1 MSKLSRTE
9 VKTSLALSSVVGLRM
24 FGLFLIL
31 PVFAA
36 YAGQLPGAT
45 PVLVGLA
52 IGIYGF
58 GQMLLQVPMGWLS
71 DRMGRRPTIS
81 LGLLVF
87 AAGSVLAALAHGLG
101 GIIIGRALQ
110 GMGAVSGASQALAA
124 DHSSDDNRSK
134 VMAII
139 GISIGLA
146 FVLAMILSAPIA
158 AAFGLSG
165 LFALTAILA
174 LAAIVLLWWLVPAPP
189 QHNDRAV
196 HWKEILRMLASPHL
210 LVLNGSVFFMHGL
223 MTACFV
229 AMPMLLV
236 RDAHIALDR
245 QWIIYLPVMLASA
258 LIMGGLL
265 RRIQSL
271 AGSMRLILACAL
283 VLALALLAFAGG
295 SREAWLVWL
304 GALLFFSAFNLLE
317 ATLPS
322 MVSRLA
328 PARLRG
334 AAMGAY
340 ATCQFGGAGVGGV
353 LGGFGVQHFGLSG
366 LFVGAAAVAVVW
378 LLLLLRGRH
387 LVLAHMCVD
396 ASVSGSPR

>member
-1 MSKLSRTE
+1 MTKLTRPE
-9 VKTSLALSSVVGLRM
+9 LKTSLALSGVVGLRM

-36 YAGQLPGAT
+36 YASQLPHAT

-71 DRMGRRPTIS
+71 DRMGRRPTIT
-81 LGLLVF
+81 LGLLIF
-87 AAGSVLAALAHGLG
+87 AAGSVFAALAHGLI

-124 DHSSDDNRSK
+124 DHSHDDNRSK

-139 GISIGLA
+139 GVSIGLA
-146 FVLAMILSAPIA
+146 FVLAMIVSAPLA
-158 AAFGLSG
+158 SSHGLAG
-165 LFALTAILA
+165 LFGLTAILA
-174 LAAIVLLWWLVPAPP
+174 VLAIVFLWWLVPAPP
-189 QHNDRAV
+189 KSPRRAE
-196 HWKEILRMLASPHL
+196 HWSAVLGMIVSPKL

-229 AMPMLLV
+229 AMPMLIV
-236 RDAHIALDR
+236 RDAGIALDS
-245 QWIIYLPVMLASA
+245 QWELYLPVMLASA
-258 LIMGGLL
+258 LVMGGLL
-265 RRIQSL
+265 RHVQSL
-271 AGSMRLILACAL
+271 KASVRLILACAL
-283 VLALALLAFAGG
+283 VLALSLLAFAGG
-295 SREAWLVWL
+295 SYEAWLVWL

-322 MVSRLA
+322 LVSRLA
-328 PARLRG
+328 PDHMRG

-340 ATCQFGGAGVGGV
+340 ATCQFGGAGLGGV
-353 LGGFGVQHFGLSG
+353 LGGVGLQQFGLSG
-366 LFVGAAAVAVVW
+366 LFVGAAAVALLW
-378 LLLLLRGRH
+378 LLLLLRGQH
-387 LVLAHMCVD
+387 LMLAD
-396 ASVSGSPR
+396 SSPTSSSGVGAH